1 MSALPPPNDP
11 PANPEKQPEAA
22 PAPAAQPDEAPMDT
36 TPDQPPEET
45 WADIPEDVM
54 SLNTD
59 EILTRIRLIEN
70 DMKVRFPDTR
80 GILVSEHRAC
90 LGDAFGDSATPA

>member
-1 MSALPPPNDP
+1 MSAVPPPNDP

-22 PAPAAQPDEAPMDT
+22 PTAAAQADEAPMDT

-70 DMKVRFPDTR
+70 DMKVRNVLE
-80 GILVSEHRAC
+80 GENCRA
-90 LGDAFGDSATPA
+90 

>member
-1 MSALPPPNDP
+1 MSAVPPPNDP

-22 PAPAAQPDEAPMDT
+22 PSSAAAPDEAPMDT

-59 EILTRIRLIEN
+59 EILTRIRLIDN
-70 DMKVRFPDTR
+70 DMKVRYSSDELFP
-80 GILVSEHRAC
+80 VA
-90 LGDAFGDSATPA
+90 